1 MDSTSLQSF
10 AKIVNQ
16 SIGVMTIGVLF
27 SAMLFGITVL
37 QLWMYLFG
45 PASSTDRQYLK
56 SLAVFV
62 GLLDFAHLALVSH
75 TVYHYTVV
83 NFNNPAALGDVV
95 WSSVI
100 EAIPTAIT
108 TFIVQGFYAYRIWN
122 LGNKIWGAKTS
133 YGVTGLVT
141 LIISATF
148 ACGIT
153 WVVKAIQCSTF
164 VELKQISPITISINA
179 LSAGGDVYIVVAMI
193 SLLSGAKTGFKKSN
207 KMVNRLMAFAV
218 ETGMWVPFGRSFTS
232 ECSLSTSFS
241 ITTCFAIASL
251 VAVVVSPDSLIYSF
265 FYFCIGRLYTN
276 CLLAALNA
284 RDWLGA
290 ADRRAQT
297 DTFMMNSR
305 QPVHRNFTP
314 VNATASLQVYI
325 ENTRDIV
332 QDSGVKFKGEKD
344 SFGSVEVDIAP
355 RAV

>member
-1 MDSTSLQSF
+1 MASTSLQSF

-16 SIGVMTIGVLF
+16 SIGVMAIGVLF

-75 TVYHYTVV
+75 TVYHYAIV

-218 ETGMWVPFGRSFTS
+218 ETGI
-232 ECSLSTSFS
+232 

-332 QDSGVKFKGEKD
+332 QDSSVEFKGEKD